1 MATLARC
8 GVGPPD
14 VAVLEQGRVR
24 EALVEGRPDPAA
36 GLEAL
41 RVELACL
48 YVEKLDLL
56 QAGMSAAPD
65 PYSKVT

>member
-1 MATLARC
+1 MAVARRR
-8 GVGPPD
+8 VRPPD
-14 VAVLEQGRVR
+14 AIVVLEECWVR
-24 EALVEGRPDPAA
+24 EALVEGQPDPAA